1 MTTNRVLAIAA
12 GALGALALF
21 GGDTPAPGAPGAIGA
36 LEVARELRA
45 DPEAVVILDIRD
57 EAEYRSFHLPRAVLA
72 PADPGALV
80 ASLAADEAGASPS
93 DRAGR
98 GSARGRSSR
107 TALVVVAGGPDAEP
121 RAAWL
126 ALRRAGYA
134 RARYLPDATAA
145 WVDAI
150 VSPVLPADADART
163 RAAWEEQAELSRYF
177 GGFPRVGTAADT
189 TGDDAAERLDRALR
203 RGCAF

>member
-1 MTTNRVLAIAA
+1 VSTNRILAIAA

-21 GGDTPAPGAPGAIGA
+21 GGDTPAPGAPGVISA

-45 DPEAVVILDIRD
+45 DPDAIHILDIRD
-57 EAEYRSFHLPRAVLA
+57 EAAYRDFHLPRAVLA
-72 PADPGALV
+72 PADPEALV
-80 ASLAADEAGASPS
+80 ASLAEADP
-93 DRAGR
+93 
-98 GSARGRSSR
+98 R
-107 TALVVVAGGPDAEP
+107 TDLVVVAGGPDAEP

-126 ALRRAGYA
+126 ALRGAGFI

-163 RAAWEEQAELSRYF
+163 RAAWEVHAELSRYF
-177 GGFPRVGTAADT
+177 GGFPRVGTAADRPA
-189 TGDDAAERLDRALR
+189 DDAADRLRQARR